1 MKIQIKKIRDVK
13 TPSRGTP
20 ESAGLDFYIPK
31 DYIDSQMLLMPGQ
44 SVFIPSGIKV
54 RIPKG
59 YALVAFEK
67 SGVAVKQGLTVGA
80 KVVDSDY
87 DGEVHLHLVN
97 TSYSR
102 IYIQPEQKITQF
114 ILLPIEL
121 ADVEEVTEFE
131 ERESQRG
138 EGGFGST
145 GIH

>member
-31 DYIDSQMLLMPGQ
+31 DYIDSEMRLSPGQ

-54 RIPKG
+54 RIPHG
-59 YALVAFEK
+59 FALIAFEK

-97 TSYSR
+97 TTDR
-102 IYIQPEQKITQF
+102 EIMIQPEQKITQF
-114 ILLPIEL
+114 VLLPVVL
-121 ADVEEVTEFE
+121 ADVEEVLEFE
-131 ERESQRG
+131 ERVSLRG
-138 EGGFGST
+138 SGGFGST
-145 GIH
+145 GL